1 VSEWRKVEMDD
12 RHPGCKDGAEVIPPV
27 SSSVDV
33 GLLFEVWVR
42 GSLFLVRMTKATEA
56 SRAEGR
62 G

>member
-1 VSEWRKVEMDD
+1 MDD